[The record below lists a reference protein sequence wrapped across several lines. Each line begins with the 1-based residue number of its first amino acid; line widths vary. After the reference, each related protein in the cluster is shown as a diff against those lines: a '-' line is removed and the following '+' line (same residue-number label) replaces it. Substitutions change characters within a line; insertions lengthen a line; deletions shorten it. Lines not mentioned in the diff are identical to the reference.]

1 MSLADFSVRR
11 PVAML
16 CLIIGLTLLGARA
29 YRSMGLEA
37 MPEVD
42 MPFATVVA
50 VYPGAT
56 PAEIETDVAKRL
68 EDAVSSVDGVKHIT
82 TSCTDNMALI
92 LLEFNLGTDIDVAA
106 NDTREKIDA
115 IVNDLPT
122 GAEKPKV
129 LKYDINAQPIIN
141 LALTGNA
148 PLEALYDYADNQ
160 LRDRLSIISGV
171 ASVDIV
177 GGAKREVEIL
187 LDREAL
193 SARGLT
199 SLDVAQAIQDGVRAI
214 PAGRVHDA
222 SSEHAVKFDADFA
235 TPEEIASLEV
245 ANAGGARCRISDL
258 GRAVMTTE
266 ELRQAAFIDGRPAI
280 SIKLIKRPGA
290 NIVQVVDRVKETMG
304 KLQQTMPGGME
315 LVWASDNA
323 TFIRASVRDTQNN
336 IYQGILLTGMILFF
350 FLYNVRTTLIAAIT
364 MPLTILISLFFMQQM
379 GYTLNVVTLMSTG
392 LSVGILITNSIVV
405 LESIIKRFN
414 ENGNAKEAA
423 RIGSNEVFI
432 AVLASAGTN
441 LIVLFPIAFMG
452 SLVGLFFSKFAWTM
466 IIMTVVSLFISFT
479 LTPLLASIFLK
490 ASKPGRRSILTW
502 IGSGWD
508 RGFDAFTVVYAASLR
523 FFERRRWAAV
533 LFLAVN
539 IAVFAASLGIAG
551 KVGFDFFPKPD
562 NAELMVKLEFPT
574 SYSLVHT
581 LERIKE
587 AEERLKD
594 LPELRHYVTNA
605 GKISSNSP
613 AHASEGVYLAQF
625 LLLFSEK
632 DQRSISM
639 KELCA
644 QAQKAMEGFSD
655 CMVTVR
661 EISGIGGET
670 PIELSIAGDDL
681 QTLDG
686 IALRVEKLARD
697 IPGIVE
703 PETTVRTGKPEVRV
717 RPRRAVLSDLGM
729 PPTALGMG
737 LRANFEGITAG
748 TFKAAGRN
756 YDIVVKL
763 NAEPG
768 KEQVG
773 ALQMPGA
780 PGRPLALSG
789 LADIEDT
796 RAPVQINRSDKQRV
810 SKIFAGADGPLD
822 RIVENLREQ
831 IDTQGQLPP
840 GYRYFFTGD
849 IEFMA
854 EANAAMADAGI
865 IAILLT
871 FLVLA
876 AILES
881 FRQPV
886 IIMVTLPLGLVGVL
900 WSLAVTGL
908 PINMFVMLGGVM
920 LIGIVVNNAILIIDQ
935 LNQLVASGVHRHEA
949 MVRAA
954 TDRFRPIVM
963 ITAAAILGMWPL
975 ATAKGIGS
983 EFQDSIGV
991 SSIGGILVSA
1001 LLTLLVIPI
1010 LYDLFT
1016 RRNGKK

>member
-1 MSLADFSVRR
+1 M
-11 PVAML
+11 M
-16 CLIIGLTLLGARA
+16 CLIIALSLLGVRS

-56 PAEIETDVAKRL
+56 PVEIETDIAKRI
-68 EDAVSSVDGVKHIT
+68 EDAAAAVDGIKHIT
-82 TSCTDNMALI
+82 TSCMDNVALL

-106 NDTREKIDA
+106 NETREKIDA
-115 IVNDLPT
+115 IINEFPS

-129 LKYDINAQPIIN
+129 LKYDINAQPVVN

-148 PLEALYDYADNQ
+148 PLDALYDYADNQ
-160 LRDRLSIISGV
+160 LRDRLSIIPGV

-177 GGAKREVEIL
+177 GGAKREVEVL
-187 LDREAL
+187 LDRNAL
-193 SARGLT
+193 AARGLT
-199 SLDVAQAIQDGVRAI
+199 SLDVAKAIQDGVRTI

-222 SSEHAVKFDADFA
+222 ITEESVKFDADYA
-235 TPEEIASLEV
+235 TPEEIAGLEV
-245 ANAGGARCRISDL
+245 AGSGGARCRISDL
-258 GRAVMTTE
+258 GRTVMGTE
-266 ELRQAAFIDGRPAI
+266 ELRRAAFIDSRPAI

-290 NIVQVVDRVKETMG
+290 NIVQVVDRVREALG
-304 KLQQTMPGGME
+304 KLQATMPGGME

-323 TFIRASVRDTQNN
+323 AFIRASVRDTQNN
-336 IYQGILLTGMILFF
+336 IYQGIMLTGMILFF
-350 FLYNVRTTLIAAIT
+350 FLYNIRTTLIAAVT

-414 ENGNAKEAA
+414 ESGNAREAA
-423 RIGSNEVFI
+423 IVGSNEVFI

-452 SLVGLFFSKFAWTM
+452 SLIGLFFSKFAWTM
-466 IIMTVVSLFISFT
+466 IIMTAVSLFISFT

-490 ASKPGRRSILTW
+490 QPKPGKRSLLAW
-502 IGSGWD
+502 VGAGWD
-508 RGFDAFTVVYAASLR
+508 RGFDAFTVVYGATLR
-523 FFERRRWAAV
+523 FFEKRRWAAV
-533 LFLAVN
+533 IFLAAN
-539 IAVFAASLGIAG
+539 IAIFIASLGIAS

-562 NAELMVKLEFPT
+562 NAELMVKMEFPT
-574 SYSLVHT
+574 GYSLPHT
-581 LERIKE
+581 LERVKE
-587 AEERLKD
+587 AEQRIKD
-594 LPELRHYVTNA
+594 LPELKHYVTNA
-605 GKISSNSP
+605 GKISSVSP

-625 LLLFSEK
+625 MLLFSEK
-632 DQRSISM
+632 DQRTISM
-639 KELCA
+639 RELSEKTR
-644 QAQKAMEGFSD
+644 KAMEGFAD

-661 EISGIGGET
+661 EVSGVGGEL
-670 PIELSIAGDDL
+670 PIELSVAGDDL
-681 QTLDG
+681 KTLDE
-686 IALRVEKLARD
+686 IAVRVEKLARD

-703 PETTVRTGKPEVRV
+703 PESTVRTGKPEVRV
-717 RPRRAVLSDLGM
+717 RPRRAVLSDLGI
-729 PPTALGMG
+729 PPTVLGMG
-737 LRANFEGITAG
+737 LRANFEGLTVG
-748 TFKAAGRN
+748 TFKTAGRN

-763 NAEPG
+763 DAESG
-768 KEQVG
+768 KDQVG
-773 ALQMPGA
+773 QLQMPGA

-789 LADIEDT
+789 LADIEDS

-810 SKIFAGADGPLD
+810 AKVFAGANGPLD
-822 RIVENLREQ
+822 RVVGDLRKK
-831 IDTQGQLPP
+831 IDVQKVLPP
-840 GYRYFFTGD
+840 GYRYFFSGD
-849 IEFMA
+849 IEIMA

-886 IIMVTLPLGLVGVL
+886 IIMITLPLGLIGVL
-900 WSLAVTGL
+900 WALAVTGL
-908 PINMFVMLGGVM
+908 PINMFVMLGAVM

-935 LNQLVASGVHRHEA
+935 LNQLVESGVPRHEA

-975 ATAKGIGS
+975 ATATGIGS

-991 SSIGGILVSA
+991 SSIGGIAVSA
-1001 LLTLLVIPI
+1001 LLTLFVIPI

-1016 RRNGKK
+1016 RRKPKETVPPK